1 MLEAFRFEDL
11 TWPEVNDAVEAGRI
25 PVLPVGTIEQH
36 GPHLPLKID
45 RWTSTSIVDEAA
57 RRSNGLLLAM
67 PPVSYGYTSHVM
79 DFPGSMTIHHE
90 TFIRYLV
97 DIGLSLVYH
106 GFKKL
111 IFINGHGSN
120 QQPTELAV
128 RRIMLE
134 SDAWAAM
141 ASWWNLTQA
150 NSGFME
156 TWRDSEF
163 PGGAAHAGEAE
174 TAIALH
180 MDADAVRMDLAADQV
195 TDTNQQESKYH
206 WVDLFGSGPVK
217 MDGYTSTYTPDGTQ
231 GTPTVATA
239 AKGKLLFEEAVNN
252 LVEFGREMSE
262 RDYLPRVDHHR
273 RKPTIARPG

>member
-1 MLEAFRFEDL
+1 M
-11 TWPEVNDAVEAGRI
+11 
-25 PVLPVGTIEQH
+25 
-36 GPHLPLKID
+36 
-45 RWTSTSIVDEAA
+45 
-57 RRSNGLLLAM
+57 
-67 PPVSYGYTSHVM
+67 
-79 DFPGSMTIHHE
+79 
-90 TFIRYLV
+90 
-97 DIGLSLVYH
+97 
-106 GFKKL
+106 
-111 IFINGHGSN
+111 
-120 QQPTELAV
+120 

-156 TWRDSEF
+156 TWRDSDF

-180 MDADAVRMDLAADQV
+180 MDPDAVRMDLAVDQV

-206 WVDLFGSGPVK
+206 WVDLFGSGPVR

>member
-1 MLEAFRFEDL
+1 MLEEFRFEDL

-120 QQPTELAV
+120 QQPTELAA

-134 SDAWAAM
+134 SDAWVGM

-150 NSGFME
+150 NSGFTD
-156 TWRDSEF
+156 TWRDSAF

-180 MDADAVRMDLAADQV
+180 MDADAVRMDLAVDQV
-195 TDTNQQESKYH
+195 TDTKPAGVQVPLGRPF
-206 WVDLFGSGPVK
+206 WVGPGE
-217 MDGYTSTYTPDGTQ
+217 DGRLHEHVYPRRHAGNAL
-231 GTPTVATA
+231 G
-239 AKGKLLFEEAVNN
+239 GH
-252 LVEFGREMSE
+252 GREGKAAVRGSRE
-262 RDYLPRVDHHR
+262 QPGGVRARDV
-273 RKPTIARPG
+273 